1 MSGFAA
7 RRLPAAVG
15 PTAGMPTAGMPI
27 AGLVLAAGI
36 VLASGLLAPAG
47 LAQVPASPASAA
59 PRPLGAPLP
68 LGPPQRAAAPEPG
81 TAISAEPLAP
91 PSPDAAGLL
100 APTAGG
106 LPEPVWEGTRRAV
119 VERLLPALPGR
130 NPSPTLR
137 MLERRLL
144 LTSAEPPRGDG
155 PSLVA
160 LRVAALGAM
169 GATGDAAALAEAAS
183 LAGDQRTARLRVRA
197 HLLAGSYHAVCDGVP
212 ALSDADALR
221 LTAVCQ
227 ALDGQVDAA
236 LLTAGLLR
244 EAGDGDPALVRLL
257 EAVGTGA
264 AAPDPGL
271 AEIDPEHL
279 ALLRIAKLP
288 VPAEAF
294 TGELDVLAAL
304 AAEPLA
310 DPAAR
315 LDAAERAA
323 TLGLLDPVRLAA
335 AYEAASADTVRGA
348 LFARL
353 AAGTSPGDGASLVAE
368 ATAGMP
374 VPTLA
379 GPVGALWADA
389 LGPVLVAAEVRPAA
403 AGQVARLL
411 LAQDR
416 GAEAEPWLASLDA
429 ADAAALGPASVA
441 VGIRTA
447 DAGLDAWLDRA
458 TSGDGA
464 ARHRAA
470 GVLAVLRAGGAAI
483 PDRAWLAL
491 LDPARVPREV
501 ASPALLQWLR
511 DAALTGAI
519 GETVLVALVLMG
531 EDAPADAAP
540 ATVAAVVE
548 ALRAVG
554 LDEEARRI
562 AVEAVLPPAG

>member
-1 MSGFAA
+1 
-7 RRLPAAVG
+7 
-15 PTAGMPTAGMPI
+15 MPM
-27 AGLVLAAGI
+27 AGLALAAGI

-47 LAQVPASPASAA
+47 MAQAPASAA

-68 LGPPQRAAAPEPG
+68 LGPPARAGAPEPG

-100 APTAGG
+100 APAAGG

-137 MLERRLL
+137 MLARRLL

-183 LAGDQRTARLRVRA
+183 LADDPPVARLRVRA
-197 HLLAGSYHAVCDGVP
+197 HLLAGSYHAVCGGVP
-212 ALSDADALR
+212 ALGDADALR

-236 LLTAGLLR
+236 LLTVGLLR
-244 EAGDGDPALVRLL
+244 EAGDGDPVLVRLI
-257 EAVGTGA
+257 EAVGTA
-264 AAPDPGL
+264 AAALDPDPGPGL
-271 AEIDPEHL
+271 AELGPEHL

-294 TGELDVLAAL
+294 GTGELDVLAAL

-323 TLGLLDPVRLAA
+323 TLGLLDPARLAA
-335 AYEAASADTVRGA
+335 AYEAASADTVRGS

-374 VPTLA
+374 VPVLA
-379 GPVGALWADA
+379 GPVGTLWADA
-389 LGPVLVAAEVRPAA
+389 LGPAEVRPAV
-403 AGQVARLL
+403 AGRVARLL

-441 VGIRTA
+441 AGVRTA

-458 TSGDGA
+458 ASGDGA

-470 GVLAVLRAGGAAI
+470 GALAVLRAGGAAI

-501 ASPALLQWLR
+501 PSPALIQWLR
-511 DAALTGAI
+511 DAALTGAV
-519 GETVLVALVLMG
+519 GETVLLALVLMG

-540 ATVAAVVE
+540 ATIAAVVE

-554 LDEEARRI
+554 LDGEARRI
-562 AVEAVLPPAG
+562 AVEAVLPLAG